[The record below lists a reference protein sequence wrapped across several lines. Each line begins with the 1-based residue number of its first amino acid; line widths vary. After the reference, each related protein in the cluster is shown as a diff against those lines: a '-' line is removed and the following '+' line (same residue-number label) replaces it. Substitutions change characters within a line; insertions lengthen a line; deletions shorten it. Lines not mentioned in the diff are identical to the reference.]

1 MFDTATRYA
10 PRSPQNAGFAIPFD
24 WVLGTGAGTGT
35 GSSAA
40 LQNLPFHD
48 YSNPCASINP
58 VHGIEALAT
67 YALGLEDTLQTAVLL
82 SLFTDK
88 RAGADDALP
97 RGQTDRRG
105 WCGEEFVAKRS
116 QTQNTQNEWGSH
128 LWLLYVGKV
137 NLSVLER
144 ARFAAQ
150 ESLAW
155 FVRDGIASRV
165 NAVAQWAGPNNDRL
179 AIRPQIYQANN
190 TKPIYDVL
198 WGTSLMRGDS
208 TLQVSGGLA
217 T

>member
-1 MFDTATRYA
+1 MFDVATRYA
-10 PRSPQNAGFAIPFD
+10 PRNPQNAGFAIPFD
-24 WVLGTGAGTGT
+24 WVLGAGVDGA
-35 GSSAA
+35 SNAF
-40 LQNLPFHD
+40 PFHNYGD
-48 YSNPCASINP
+48 PCASPNP
-58 VHGIEALAT
+58 MHGIEALAT
-67 YALGLEDTLQTAVLL
+67 YALGLEDTLQTAVIV

-105 WCGEEFVAKRS
+105 WCGEEFVSKGANS
-116 QTQNTQNEWGSH
+116 LDGWGSH

-137 NLSVLER
+137 NLPVLER

-165 NAVAQWAGPNNDRL
+165 NASAQWVGANSDRL
-179 AIRPQIYQANN
+179 AIRPQIFQAGN

-208 TLQVSGGLA
+208 PLQASAGLKL
-217 T
+217 